1 LRDIGIPI
9 KNHYHTNNE
18 HSFYLCKVAPHVDV
32 DQRSWIM
39 AHGIRNILDAFIR
52 EFRIWKAM
60 REVGTLDDGVLH
72 DIGIDRGGIEGA
84 VRRGRR

>member
-1 LRDIGIPI
+1 M
-9 KNHYHTNNE
+9 
-18 HSFYLCKVAPHVDV
+18 APHIDL

-39 AHGIRNILDAFIR
+39 AHGIKDLFETLIR

-84 VRRGRR
+84 VRCGRR

>member
-1 LRDIGIPI
+1 
-9 KNHYHTNNE
+9 
-18 HSFYLCKVAPHVDV
+18 
-32 DQRSWIM
+32 M